1 VALGGQ
7 AGGDGR
13 RIMGQ
18 GGLTGIE
25 TRQRYLGAATVWR
38 DHPGLRLGL

>member
-1 VALGGQ
+1 
-7 AGGDGR
+7 
-13 RIMGQ
+13 MGQ

-25 TRQRYLGAATVWR
+25 SRQRYLGAPATVWR